1 MKKQLNIALLP
12 AAVAAA
18 LLSGNVMAGT
28 ESCFETWSQLGEQVD
43 GTATLGA
50 SNAVDAYAH
59 VFMSA
64 GCTGATELSALDDIL
79 DPASAAVGLIKP
91 TTPPSIASEITKSFI
106 APGHSAYTGN
116 ANDFENYDN
125 TADNLVAIT
134 YIPTTELPAA
144 TRITMKLSGA
154 HFGTKNANNLFLL
167 KSDGTNFVKVASSD
181 GVFNDI
187 SEVLFVVGNEP
198 VPAGTR
204 LILTT
209 DQTKPMPVSYA
220 LTNDAC
226 NATGDVTLKVTS
238 ATNGVDSIAGGF
250 GSEITL
256 ATIKQQYG
264 LAFGQ
269 DAAAFTYADL
279 SVDLAGAQ
287 ADDVDAATES
297 NSRETFVK
305 AGVDADN
312 KTSVSRVYLYD
323 TQPTYATTTAPT
335 LKFKAT
341 TDSAAGDGVVFNV
354 IDNAGTALTF
364 GGTSADLA
372 FDGAELETPTLT
384 ALTADEVVAN
394 ASLSFVVKNLVT
406 DGASEVMNFNYA
418 VNLENY
424 LELDNSALNNG
435 CVTTPVTHDIGVNG
449 AVLKVPYMRTVAND
463 QWIKITNESNT
474 AASILVDV
482 FNDKATEEEVNGVNL
497 GPIAAKETKLFY
509 GSELL
514 EAAVADGYGAG
525 DESTHTMTFV
535 VTAPESSVHGVS
547 VQTVPNKG
555 DRVQPVLRADT
566 DADGKRAWSW

>member
-28 ESCFETWSQLGEQVD
+28 ESCFETWSQLGQEVD
-43 GTATLGA
+43 GTVALGA

-64 GCTGATELSALDDIL
+64 GCTGATELTALDDIL

-106 APGHSAYTGN
+106 APGHSDYTGN
-116 ANDFENYDN
+116 ANDFESYDN

-144 TRITMKLSGA
+144 TRVTMKLSGA

-167 KSDGTNFVKVASSD
+167 KSDGTNFIKVASSD

-220 LTNDAC
+220 LSNDAC
-226 NATGDVTLKVTS
+226 NASGDITLKVTS

-287 ADDVDAATES
+287 ADDVDAATET
-297 NSRETFVK
+297 NSRETFV
-305 AGVDADN
+305 ASGVDSDN

-323 TQPTYATTTAPT
+323 TQPTYATSVAPT

-341 TDSAAGDGVVFNV
+341 ADSAAGNGVVFNV
-354 IDNAGTALTF
+354 LDDSASALTF
-364 GGTSADLA
+364 GGTSANLA
-372 FDGAELETPTLT
+372 FDGAELETPQLT
-384 ALTADEVVAN
+384 ALTANESDPTKAT
-394 ASLSFVVKNLVT
+394 LSFVVKNLVT
-406 DGASEVMNFNYA
+406 GGASDVMNFNYA

-424 LELDNSALNNG
+424 LELNTSTLNNG

-449 AVLKVPYMRTVAND
+449 AVLKVPYMRTVAKD

-482 FNDKATEEEVNGVNL
+482 FNDKDTEEEVNGVNL

-514 EAAVADGYGAG
+514 EKAVADGYGAG

-555 DRVQPVLRADT
+555 DRVQPDRKSVV
-566 DADGKRAWSW
+566 